1 MYRNLILFSRHGKI
15 RLTKYFIN
23 VPEKERN
30 KLNYEVVQIALNR
43 NTSYANIFHHRGVT
57 YCYKRYASL
66 FFLIGISEDENE
78 MIALMFL
85 HRIVEAMDKYFGNVC
100 ELDVIFNFERVH
112 AIVDELLMAG
122 QIQETSLK
130 EVNKVSFWL
139 KIWTR
144 IIRLIQAVCN
154 ADSIQEEELNSDGWW
169 NIASVWL
176 FDCLFHISFNTNI
189 IITHSY

>member
-1 MYRNLILFSRHGKI
+1 MCETPVFHWSSSIAKGPAKQDC
-15 RLTKYFIN
+15 LTAVVNEVSEGTAPAGAVALLSGFIN

-112 AIVDELLMAG
+112 ALVDELLMAG

-130 EVNKVSFWL
+130 EVNK
-139 KIWTR
+139 
-144 IIRLIQAVCN
+144 AVCN
-154 ADSIQEEELNSDGWW
+154 ADSIQEEELNSDVEAVINLQQWGRQ
-169 NIASVWL
+169 VRRV
-176 FDCLFHISFNTNI
+176 
-189 IITHSY
+189 